1 MNIKKALKITLIS
14 ATAITMAS
22 CGGSKSGNSENGEKL
37 NNWDNPAV
45 INHELS
51 DPQMLNPVNSTDASA
66 GYIQSNIFQSLLSI
80 DFKTLELIPVL
91 AKSRPEIVENNE
103 GGLNFTYEIRP
114 EAKWDDGT
122 PITAKDVEFTLKV
135 IKAPGVDNFSAKP
148 YYEFL
153 QDIKFYE
160 DNPKKFT
167 LITNSVY
174 VLGEIMSGD
183 FSIIPKKVYDPEG
196 ILDNYTLKQISE
208 DFEALK
214 EDENLKKFAEN
225 FNSEKYQREKDFI
238 IGSGPYKLK
247 EWQTGQKIVLERK
260 KDWWGDALEG
270 ENVYFE
276 AYPPELVY
284 QTINDQSTALV
295 ALKGGNIDVMR
306 GIKPKDFKDLP
317 NSPKFQ
323 ANFNAHTPPQM
334 AYSYIGLNMRNPK
347 FADVATRKAFAH
359 LVDLNKIIKNVVYG
373 YATPAI
379 GPIHPSKKKFY
390 NNSLKPY
397 EFNPAKAK
405 ELLEQAGWKDS
416 NGNGTLDKMID
427 GQLTEF
433 EVTYIYNNGNDTR
446 KNIGLLLQEEA
457 RKVGIKVNVNSLD
470 WSIFLEK
477 TKNHDFDLY
486 CGGWV
491 SSPIPSDPKQI
502 WHTASYNGG
511 SNYVGFGNDQ
521 TDALIDSIRVT
532 IDDDKRA
539 EMLKEFQEI
548 LHNEVPYIF
557 LYYPQERIAIHK
569 RFLNAETSALRPGYH
584 VASFKL
590 KNEPA
595 Q

>member
-1 MNIKKALKITLIS
+1 MNIKNLLKITLIS
-14 ATAITMAS
+14 ATTISIVS
-22 CGGSKSGNSENGEKL
+22 CGGNKGNEEKGEKL
-37 NNWDNPAV
+37 NNWDNPNV

-66 GYIQSNIFQSLLSI
+66 TYIQSNIFQTLLGI
-80 DFKTLELIPVL
+80 DFKTLELVPVL
-91 AKSRPEIVENNE
+91 ATSRPEIIENNE
-103 GGLNFTYEIRP
+103 GGLNFVYEIRP

-135 IKAPGVDNFSAKP
+135 IKAPGVDNYSAKP
-148 YYEFL
+148 YYEFI
-153 QDIKFYE
+153 QDIIIDE
-160 DNPKKFT
+160 QNPKKFT
-167 LITNSVY
+167 LVTNSVY
-174 VLGEIMSGD
+174 VLGEVMSGD
-183 FSIIPKKVYDPEG
+183 YTVLPKKVYDPEG

-208 DFEALK
+208 NFESLK
-214 EDENLKKFAEN
+214 EDENLKKFADN
-225 FNSEKYQREKDFI
+225 FNSEKYQREPQYI

-260 KDWWGDALEG
+260 KDWWGDALVN

-276 AYPPELVY
+276 AFPPELIY

-295 ALKGGNIDVMR
+295 ALKGGNVDVMR

-323 ANFNAHTPPQM
+323 ANFNAHTPSQM
-334 AYSYIGLNMRNPK
+334 AYAYIGLNMRNPK
-347 FADVATRKAFAH
+347 FADINTRKAFAH
-359 LVDLNKIIKNVVYG
+359 LVDLDKIINNVVYG

-379 GPIHPSKKKFY
+379 GPEHPSKKKFY
-390 NNSLKPY
+390 NDKIKPY

-405 ELLEQAGWKDS
+405 ELLEKAGWKDS
-416 NGNGTLDKMID
+416 NGNGTIDKVID

-457 RKVGIKVNVNSLD
+457 RKVGVKVNVNSLD

-486 CGGWV
+486 AGGWV

-502 WHTASYNGG
+502 WHTSSYNGG
-511 SNYVGFGNDQ
+511 SNYVGFGNDE

-539 EMLKEFQEI
+539 VMLKRFQEI
-548 LHNEVPYIF
+548 LHEQVPYIF

-569 RFLNAETSALRPGYH
+569 RFTNAETSPMRPGYH

-590 KNEPA
+590 KEEQA